1 MYIIGDI
8 GNTEVKIFLINEKLK
23 KIKKIVLKT
32 NMINNK
38 YLNKK
43 FRHIIKIK
51 QKIDKIIIC
60 SVVPKKYKL
69 IDIFFKQKFKKKSKE
84 LKKINLEK
92 SIKILANKKQIGSD
106 RIANAL
112 SVMDKKNNYI
122 IIDFGTATTFDV
134 VKKNYYLGGIIA
146 PGIELSLKNLIKKA
160 SLIPKLKFNK
170 LKKVLG
176 KNTKDA
182 VKSGFYW
189 GYIGLINNIIKLII
203 KDTKSKYRIILTG
216 GLAHLFMNTIDYK
229 CKIDKD
235 VTLKGLIK
243 LI

>member
-8 GNTEVKIFLINEKLK
+8 GNTEVKIFLIKEKLK

-60 SVVPKKYKL
+60 SVVPKKYKV
-69 IDIFFKQKFKKKSKE
+69 IDIFFKQKFKRKSKE

>member
-1 MYIIGDI
+1 MHIIGDI
-8 GNTEVKIFLINEKLK
+8 GNTEVKIFLINKELK
-23 KIKKIVLKT
+23 KIKKIILKT

-38 YLNKK
+38 YLYKK
-43 FRHIIKIK
+43 FSPIIKMK
-51 QKIDKIIIC
+51 RKIDKIIIC
-60 SVVPKKYKL
+60 SVVPAKYKV
-69 IDIFFKQKFKKKSKE
+69 IDIFLKKKFKKKSKE

-92 SIKILANKKQIGSD
+92 SVKILANKKQIGSD

-203 KDTKSKYRIILTG
+203 KDTESKYRIILTG
-216 GLAHLFMNTIDYK
+216 GLAHLFKDTIDYK

>member
-43 FRHIIKIK
+43 FRHIIKIE

-60 SVVPKKYKL
+60 SVVPKKYKV

-84 LKKINLEK
+84 LKKINLAK

-122 IIDFGTATTFDV
+122 YITIF
-134 VKKNYYLGGIIA
+134 
-146 PGIELSLKNLIKKA
+146 NL
-160 SLIPKLKFNK
+160 F
-170 LKKVLG
+170 
-176 KNTKDA
+176 
-182 VKSGFYW
+182 F
-189 GYIGLINNIIKLII
+189 
-203 KDTKSKYRIILTG
+203 
-216 GLAHLFMNTIDYK
+216 
-229 CKIDKD
+229 
-235 VTLKGLIK
+235 
-243 LI
+243 

>member
-60 SVVPKKYKL
+60 SVVPKKYKV
-69 IDIFFKQKFKKKSKE
+69 IDIFFKQKFKRKSKE

>member
-60 SVVPKKYKL
+60 SVVPKKYKV